1 MLNSI
6 AIQGRLVHTPEAK
19 VTKSGKDVC
28 TFSIACDRQSGGQK
42 ETDFFNCTAFG
53 NTALFVTDFFNC
65 TAFGNTALFVS
76 KWFQKGSLILVTG
89 SIQTRKYTDKQRNNR
104 TATEIM
110 ANKVDFCGG
119 KSDSKPADRA
129 QDAPQNYSQGNEDD
143 FSVIDDSSD
152 LPFN

>member
-28 TFSIACDRQSGGQK
+28 TFSIACDRQSGSQK
-42 ETDFFNCTAFG
+42 E
-53 NTALFVTDFFNC
+53 TDFFNC

-89 SIQTRKYTDKQRNNR
+89 SIQTRKYTDKQGNNR
-104 TATEIM
+104 AATEIM

-119 KSDSKPADRA
+119 KSDGKSSDKT
-129 QDAPQNYSQGNEDD
+129 QDAPQNYSQSNTDD
-143 FSVIDDSSD
+143 FSVIENSDDF
-152 LPFN
+152 PF

>member
-53 NTALFVTDFFNC
+53 NTALFV
-65 TAFGNTALFVS
+65 S
-76 KWFQKGSLILVTG
+76 KWFQKGS
-89 SIQTRKYTDKQRNNR
+89 
-104 TATEIM
+104 
-110 ANKVDFCGG
+110 
-119 KSDSKPADRA
+119 
-129 QDAPQNYSQGNEDD
+129 
-143 FSVIDDSSD
+143 
-152 LPFN
+152 